1 MTLTNE
7 ERETVI
13 NFNSAQSYA
22 EVYTCQR
29 SVKSKCIKA
38 GYKVVK
44 EDDVSTTFHC
54 PIRCISFR
62 NAKKRVK
69 KAKEEEE

>member
-22 EVYTCQR
+22 EVYTRQR

-54 PIRCISFR
+54 PVRCISFR
-62 NAKKRVK
+62 NAKKRAKKEVK
-69 KAKEEEE
+69 GNE

>member
-13 NFNSAQSYA
+13 NLNSAQSYA
-22 EVYTCQR
+22 EVYTRQR

-54 PIRCISFR
+54 PMRCISFR
-62 NAKKRVK
+62 NVKKRAKKEVK
-69 KAKEEEE
+69 GNE